1 MTPSRSIRWYRARP
15 TFEVVALGLGVIAL
29 LVACDQGLRNSPA
42 EHLADYHACKGDGGL
57 ARMNAIGEI
66 VCRLPSPVLGQV
78 EGKTPAVSGL

>member
-1 MTPSRSIRWYRARP
+1 MSPSRSIRWYRTRP
-15 TFEVVALGLGVIAL
+15 AIEVVALVLAAIAL

-78 EGKTPAVSGL
+78 ADKTPAVSGL